1 MFVLPELKYTYHA
14 LEPHFDTPTMELHH
28 QGHHPTYVKKLNQA
42 LVEATM
48 SYEKVESLFEKMSEL
63 PLEIRN
69 NAGGHYNHT
78 LFWSIL
84 GSEMTTPSP
93 ELLQIITLRFGILDD
108 FKIYIE
114 NNYSNPNL
122 NLELVSNDIGISSNY
137 LSQIINANQIKFN
150 EYLNNFRI
158 EKAKEMIL
166 SNDYNQ
172 YTITSIGLEAGFN
185 SNASFYRAF
194 KKECGQSP
202 TEYRKNLSQFL

>member
-14 LEPHFDTPTMELHH
+14 LEPHFDTATMELHH
-28 QGHHPTYVKKLNQA
+28 QGHHATYVKKLNQA

-108 FKIYIE
+108 FKIEFTKAALSVFGSGWVWLVLTPQGTLEIVTTK
-114 NNYSNPNL
+114 NQDNPL
-122 NLELVSNDIGISSNY
+122 MNDIFSGYPLLGLDVWEHAYYLKYQNRRIDYINSFFALINWSEVSRRFTEKPEMNEIS
-137 LSQIINANQIKFN
+137 
-150 EYLNNFRI
+150 
-158 EKAKEMIL
+158 
-166 SNDYNQ
+166 
-172 YTITSIGLEAGFN
+172 
-185 SNASFYRAF
+185 
-194 KKECGQSP
+194 
-202 TEYRKNLSQFL
+202 